1 MLSRDCRSHESYFV
15 STPDVV
21 CSAHNLMLHLLLTD
35 VTMHMRQLNTNDCL
49 SINARRYSRSQRS
62 VCPRAITDSA
72 ITLSCYFTDTISQR
86 EPQENH
92 RASVVLNVV
101 DNTPYGRNSS
111 FGQAAARCDW
121 SERSLRRL
129 RKLAAAG
136 DMRAVDVAEL
146 ATLRQKRLGPLLEA
160 NNL

>member
-1 MLSRDCRSHESYFV
+1 MV
-15 STPDVV
+15 PTG
-21 CSAHNLMLHLLLTD
+21 
-35 VTMHMRQLNTNDCL
+35 
-49 SINARRYSRSQRS
+49 
-62 VCPRAITDSA
+62 
-72 ITLSCYFTDTISQR
+72 

-92 RASVVLNVV
+92 RASAVLNVV
-101 DNTPYGRNSS
+101 DTPYGRNSS

-136 DMRAVDVAEL
+136 DMRADDVAEL

>member
-1 MLSRDCRSHESYFV
+1 MPDGASEV
-15 STPDVV
+15 SEQGALGD
-21 CSAHNLMLHLLLTD
+21 H
-35 VTMHMRQLNTNDCL
+35 RQ
-49 SINARRYSRSQRS
+49 
-62 VCPRAITDSA
+62 A
-72 ITLSCYFTDTISQR
+72 ITLSCYFTDTISQQPTDH
-86 EPQENH
+86 EH
-92 RASVVLNVV
+92 RASAVLNVV
-101 DNTPYGRNSS
+101 DTPYGRNSS

-136 DMRAVDVAEL
+136 DMRADDVAEL